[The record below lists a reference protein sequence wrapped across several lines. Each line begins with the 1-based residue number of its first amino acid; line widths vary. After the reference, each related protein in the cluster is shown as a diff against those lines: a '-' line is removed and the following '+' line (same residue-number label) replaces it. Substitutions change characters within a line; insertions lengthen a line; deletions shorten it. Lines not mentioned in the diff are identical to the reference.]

1 MSNIAITEREFS
13 DIRGW
18 IYRVAGINLSTEKK
32 ALVCGRLEKRLLLT
46 GTRSYRDYFA
56 MATAPGNER
65 ELSTALDLLTTNET
79 YFFREPKHF
88 TFLREHLAA
97 TDRPG
102 RQWRIWSAA
111 SSSGEEAFS
120 IAMTMAETIGGDRWE
135 VMGSDLSTRVLQKAA
150 TGVYPMARLEEFPPE
165 YLKRYCL
172 KGTGPE
178 EGRFLISGALRKR
191 VHFLQ
196 ANLNTALPDVG
207 RFDVIFLRNV
217 LIYFDA
223 ETKARVIGRVC
234 AQLEA
239 GGYFIVSHAESLHG
253 LDIPLTQIKPSIYRK
268 A

>member
-1 MSNIAITEREFS
+1 MSGIAISDKEFA

-18 IYRVAGINLSTEKK
+18 IYRVAGINLTPEKK
-32 ALVCGRLEKRLLLT
+32 ALVCGRLEKRLLQT
-46 GTRSYRDYFA
+46 GTSSYRDYFA
-56 MATAPGNER
+56 LANQPGNEP
-65 ELSTALDLLTTNET
+65 ELRTALDLLTTNET

-88 TFLREHLAA
+88 QFLREHVSGG
-97 TDRPG
+97 DRPG

-120 IAMTMAETIGGDRWE
+120 IAMTMADLLGVDRWE
-135 VMGSDLSTRVLQKAA
+135 VIGSDLSTRVLQKAA
-150 TGVYPMARLEEFPPE
+150 TGVYPLARMEEFPRE

-178 EGRFLISGALRKR
+178 DGKFMIDTTLRQR

-196 ANLNTALPDVG
+196 ANLNSTLPDVG
-207 RFDVIFLRNV
+207 RFDIIFLRNV

-223 ETKARVIGRVC
+223 ETKCRVIERVC
-234 AQLEA
+234 AHLEA

-253 LDIPLTQIKPSIYRK
+253 LNIALTQVKPSIYRK